1 MLSTG
6 EEGSDSA
13 AVAAEGKDRCEVNI
27 ALLPSVQCLYHNPPV
42 SESPLWGI
50 KVRKASAKAF

>member
-6 EEGSDSA
+6 EEGSDYH
-13 AVAAEGKDRCEVNI
+13 AVAAEGEDRSEVNI
-27 ALLPSVQCLYHNPPV
+27 SVLPSVQCLYSNPSV

-50 KVRKASAKAF
+50 KVRKAFAEVF